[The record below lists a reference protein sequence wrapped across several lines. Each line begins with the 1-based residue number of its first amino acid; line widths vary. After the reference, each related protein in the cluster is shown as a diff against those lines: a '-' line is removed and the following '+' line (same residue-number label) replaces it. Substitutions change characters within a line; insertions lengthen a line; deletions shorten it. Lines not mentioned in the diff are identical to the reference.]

1 MTVSSDSRR
10 TNSQAVREGILTAA
24 RRCFARD
31 GYHGTSIKGIAAEAQ
46 IRSPSILHYHFANK
60 EAIFLEV
67 MRSATADLAERATTV
82 GLGLTEGPRGL
93 GALEA
98 FFDMLDQ
105 EGDLGPLLIECLATG
120 MRGEHRHELSELLN
134 GIESLVEEA
143 TRKLLGAEADR
154 LPLPPGTLAATIL
167 DLFTGHVMRARLNPD
182 PEALREHRRGV
193 LTLLGLVKP
202 IS

>member
-1 MTVSSDSRR
+1 MPVSQDRKG
-10 TNSQAVREGILTAA
+10 TNSQAVRDGILAAA

-31 GYHGTSIKGIAAEAQ
+31 GYHGTSIKGIAAAAE

-60 EAIFLEV
+60 EALFLEV
-67 MRSATADLAERATTV
+67 MRSAIADLTERATAV
-82 GLGLTEGPRGL
+82 GLQLTEGPRGL

-98 FFDMLDQ
+98 FFDLLDH

-120 MRGEHRHELSELLN
+120 MRSEHRHELSALLQ
-134 GIESLVEEA
+134 GIEALVEDA
-143 TRKLLGAEADR
+143 TRKLLGPEADR
-154 LPLPPGTLAATIL
+154 LPLRPGTLAATIL
-167 DLFTGHVMRARLNPD
+167 DLFTGHVMRARLSPD

-193 LTLLGLVKP
+193 LTLLSLVKP